1 MDGNSHCR
9 SSRLLLWIYLCSSHY
24 LDECHDGLVCSEEGS
39 ECFPLPLNYAPA
51 AGEFDLRQLEVCFNL
66 DRAVDS
72 DELVTGSGKSIVA
85 SWRAAYDQGLIVITS
100 GLIDDGTVY
109 ATHDLSTIRV
119 CVLTS
124 FPRFGEPTE
133 GANFSYF
140 TLLELEEWAA
150 RCVLE
155 RQGLIR
161 PFLANRVSELGD
173 AEARCTWY
181 VLVTGLYFNGFKGG
195 PYVTFK
201 DTEDG

>member
-1 MDGNSHCR
+1 MMDLFVPKRGR
-9 SSRLLLWIYLCSSHY
+9 A
-24 LDECHDGLVCSEEGS
+24 
-39 ECFPLPLNYAPA
+39 CFPLPLDYTPA
-51 AGEFDLRQLEVCFNL
+51 VGEFDLRQLEVCFNL
-66 DRAVDS
+66 DRAVDIDDLFS
-72 DELVTGSGKSIVA
+72 GSGKTVVA
-85 SWRAAYDQGLIVITS
+85 SWRAAYDQGLIAITS
-100 GLIDDGTVY
+100 GLIDDGTAY
-109 ATHDLSTIRV
+109 TTHDLSTIRV
-119 CVLTS
+119 RVLTS

-173 AEARCTWY
+173 AEARRTWY
-181 VLVTGLYFNGFKGG
+181 ALVMGLYFNGFKGG
-195 PYVTFK
+195 PYVTFE